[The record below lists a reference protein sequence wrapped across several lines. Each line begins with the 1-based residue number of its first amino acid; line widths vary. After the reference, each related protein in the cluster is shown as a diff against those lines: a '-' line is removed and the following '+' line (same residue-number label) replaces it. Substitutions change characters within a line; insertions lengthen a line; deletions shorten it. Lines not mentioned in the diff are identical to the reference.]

1 MIKPYPMVDK
11 HVNNP
16 KSPKFHVKKYLLE
29 ISSALKNKIVL
40 DIPAGNGV
48 TSEILLELGSK
59 VEAFD
64 LFPENFLVKE
74 IECKW
79 ADITKGLPI
88 ANHYADFVICQEG
101 IEHFSDQV
109 KAFMEFNRI
118 LKKGG
123 KLIITTPSYSN
134 LKARLSY
141 LLFETEYFH
150 KLMPPNEIDSVWLV
164 KDENRKDIYYGHI
177 FLLGMQ
183 KMRVIAKLTG
193 FKISKINF
201 MRVNKTSLFL
211 FPFYYPFILFTSWFT
226 YFKLIRK
233 SSPGERDA
241 RKKVYK
247 EQLKINLNSRVL
259 LDTHSFV
266 VFEKEN
272 DPDEIYNDIH
282 ALSNPP
288 NQYL

>member
-1 MIKPYPMVDK
+1 MIDP

-16 KSPKFHVKKYLLE
+16 KSPKFHVKKYLHE
-29 ISSALKNKIVL
+29 IKENLKDKIVL

-59 VEAFD
+59 VEAYD

-74 IECKW
+74 IECKK

-88 ANHYADFVICQEG
+88 ADHYADFVICQEG

-109 KAFMEFNRI
+109 KAFLEFNRV

-123 KLIITTPSYSN
+123 KMIITTPNYSN
-134 LKARLSY
+134 LKSRLSY

-164 KDENRKDIYYGHI
+164 KDENKNDIYYGHI
-177 FLLGMQ
+177 FLIGMQ

-193 FKISKINF
+193 FKLSKINF

-211 FPFYYPFILFTSWFT
+211 LPLYYPFILFTSWFT
-226 YFKLIRK
+226 YWKLLK
-233 SSPGERDA
+233 KCDPKERPA
-241 RKKVYK
+241 REKVYK
-247 EQLKINLNSRVL
+247 EQLKININTRVL
-259 LDTHSFV
+259 LDTHSFI